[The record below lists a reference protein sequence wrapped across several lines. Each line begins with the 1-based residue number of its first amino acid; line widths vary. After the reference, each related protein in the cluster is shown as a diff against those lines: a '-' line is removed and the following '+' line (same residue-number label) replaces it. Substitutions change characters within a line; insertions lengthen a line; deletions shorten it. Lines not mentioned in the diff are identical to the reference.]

1 MQYELFPSER
11 FSFFSLSSGS
21 CGNCYFLGNNH
32 YGILI
37 DAGLGPR
44 VIKKRLAQHGVEL
57 SSIMAIL
64 ITHDHYDH
72 IKSAGYLGEKMYIPV
87 YATREV
93 HRGIDSCPMI
103 SNRLNGSAKYI
114 EKGTPFQIE
123 DFRITAFDVPHDSN
137 DNAGYFIEF
146 AGQKLTLATDVGRIT
161 EEVARYALQ
170 ANHLVIESNYDE
182 DMLQS
187 GRYPWHLK
195 RRITSGTG
203 HLSNRQAA
211 EFLADH
217 IHEEM
222 RNIWLCHLS
231 GDNNNPELAYSTI
244 KDHLTLKG
252 IEVGKKVALH
262 VFERNILSDITLF

>member
-1 MQYELFPSER
+1 
-11 FSFFSLSSGS
+11 
-21 CGNCYFLGNNH
+21 
-32 YGILI
+32 
-37 DAGLGPR
+37 
-44 VIKKRLAQHGVEL
+44 
-57 SSIMAIL
+57 
-64 ITHDHYDH
+64 
-72 IKSAGYLGEKMYIPV
+72 
-87 YATREV
+87 
-93 HRGIDSCPMI
+93 
-103 SNRLNGSAKYI
+103 
-114 EKGTPFQIE
+114 
-123 DFRITAFDVPHDSN
+123 
-137 DNAGYFIEF
+137 
-146 AGQKLTLATDVGRIT
+146 VGRIT